1 MSLQT
6 LAEAKAQAK
15 SLRQALVAK
24 GTQISHAQSLE
35 LIAQQNGVRDWN
47 TLYARLSGAEPT
59 PFNIHDEVRGQY
71 LGQNFSGRIVA
82 ISKVGKSY
90 RLSIQLDQP
99 IDTVQFASF
108 SNMRRRIRGV
118 IDQEGRS
125 PQKTLDGTPQLI
137 VEPLVRRR

>member
-1 MSLQT
+1 MTLQT

-59 PFNIHDEVRGQY
+59 LFNIHDEVRGQVP
-71 LGQNFSGRIVA
+71 GEEF
-82 ISKVGKSY
+82 
-90 RLSIQLDQP
+90 
-99 IDTVQFASF
+99 
-108 SNMRRRIRGV
+108 
-118 IDQEGRS
+118 
-125 PQKTLDGTPQLI
+125 
-137 VEPLVRRR
+137 